1 VSESSRRAFLRGL
14 AARAAERVVPPE
26 TEAEPIED
34 EAPAIDPVLLDA
46 DVDRYQRQLVLP
58 EWSEAAQVALRD
70 ASVLVVGVGAL
81 GSPVAAYLAGA
92 GVGHLGILDEGMVEI
107 SNLHRQFLHYTPD
120 VGVAKTW
127 SASSKLGFL
136 NPDVLV
142 EPFQMRLDSGNAADL
157 IAGQDLVVDCT
168 DTFATRYAVN
178 AACCAAGVPLVEG
191 GVVGLTGLV
200 MAIRPGESACY
211 RCVFPE
217 APEHAASCA
226 EAGILGPAAGVIG
239 SLQALE
245 ALKLLGGV
253 PEPLLDAFLQ
263 IDLATYEVV
272 RVGVARRPGCPDC
285 GAG

>member
-1 VSESSRRAFLRGL
+1 MSESSRRAFLRGL
-14 AARAAERVVPPE
+14 AARAAERVVLPE
-26 TEAEPIED
+26 TQPEPEVD
-34 EAPAIDPVLLDA
+34 EGPAIEPVLEDT
-46 DVDRYQRQLVLP
+46 DIDRYQRQLVLP
-58 EWSEAAQVALRD
+58 EWSEAAQLALRD
-70 ASVLVVGVGAL
+70 ASALVVGVGAL

-92 GVGHLGILDEGMVEI
+92 GVGRLGILDEGMVET

-142 EPFQMRLDSGNAADL
+142 EPFQVRLDSGNAADL

-191 GVVGLTGLV
+191 GVVGLSGLV

-211 RCVFPE
+211 RCAFPQ
-217 APEHAASCA
+217 APEHAGSCA

-245 ALKLLGGV
+245 ALKLLGGL
-253 PEPLLDAFLQ
+253 PPLLDAFLQ

-272 RVGVARRPGCPDC
+272 RVRVARRPGCPDC
-285 GAG
+285 G

>member
-1 VSESSRRAFLRGL
+1 MSESSRRAFLRGL
-14 AARAAERVVPPE
+14 AARAAERVVPPQE
-26 TEAEPIED
+26 TEPEPDED

-58 EWSEAAQVALRD
+58 EWSEAAQLALRD

-92 GVGHLGILDEGMVEI
+92 GVGTLGILDEGMVEL

-127 SASSKLGFL
+127 SAHSKLGFL

-142 EPFQMRLDSGNAADL
+142 EPFQMRLDSENAADL

-211 RCVFPE
+211 RCAFPE

-245 ALKLLGGV
+245 ALKLLGGL
-253 PEPLLDAFLQ
+253 EPLLDAFLQ
-263 IDLATYEVV
+263 VDLAT
-272 RVGVARRPGCPDC
+272 
-285 GAG
+285 

>member
-1 VSESSRRAFLRGL
+1 
-14 AARAAERVVPPE
+14 
-26 TEAEPIED
+26 
-34 EAPAIDPVLLDA
+34 
-46 DVDRYQRQLVLP
+46 
-58 EWSEAAQVALRD
+58 
-70 ASVLVVGVGAL
+70 
-81 GSPVAAYLAGA
+81 
-92 GVGHLGILDEGMVEI
+92 MVEL

-142 EPFQMRLDSGNAADL
+142 EPFQMRLDSDNAADL

-168 DTFATRYAVN
+168 DTFADALRGQRRLLRGRRRRWSRAVWS
-178 AACCAAGVPLVEG
+178 GSP
-191 GVVGLTGLV
+191 GLV

-211 RCVFPE
+211 RCAFPE

-245 ALKLLGGV
+245 ALKLLGGL
-253 PEPLLDAFLQ
+253 PPLLDAFLQ
-263 IDLATYEVV
+263 IDLATHEVV

-285 GAG
+285 GGA